1 MSRVSG
7 YQPIEPYSP
16 GVSAYLP
23 ELAVASYRAGLPQ
36 QDLQQIN
43 TWSKLYDKHRELLKM
58 DNKDANEE
66 FFKLDEGIQEAL
78 KSTFDNPDYLNKPNN
93 WTILGTIG
101 SIAKGL
107 TSPITYGMKALQG
120 YSQALTGTVGGTLA
134 YAKQTGQYTPS
145 MLNFWA
151 DDWDGKRIWNVEY
164 TKKLEET
171 YGTGMSALAK
181 GLVTGWTPGRV
192 IEEAGGVT
200 PELETALAFMQ
211 ENPGDFATILG
222 DYRRAQVSPGREVA
236 RRQMRLSP
244 DASLIEEK
252 VFDRISG
259 TYDATFQILADPLT
273 WATAGTWAA
282 GKALVK
288 SIPAGQRVG
297 ALAKLTLKENLQP
310 RAPIINKGA
319 VYGQLW
325 KKGIKPELAV
335 PAVFGLDDV
344 KKVWDGI
351 PDKTPGL
358 GPLLKQFREGTP
370 EVRTRVMTSIA
381 ENYPAYNNDAIV
393 RKLAFGEIY
402 PTFSKMGPNKYIEDS
417 DSAAQYFINADHTKD
432 LFSGKSNS
440 MIFYRTNNV
449 VTATKSSLW
458 ANSIR
463 KSIGD
468 IFSSRLKG
476 STDVNLFEAIQKT
489 DNVVD
494 TAYLEGKYIEVGADV
509 SQSLRLISDLR
520 QSDPLFKFAATQMKT
535 FPSRVNKLVSRAPLG
550 RPIFTND
557 DMVGET
563 LNTFRDTARLVLPKE
578 EAGVL
583 TQRFAELKEYDR
595 IVLLRGLY
603 TDILHSSGLAATPGG
618 ATIVETILKEKFGGM
633 GTFATGNVLDIPKN
647 LQVSD
652 LARVGAELGSNS
664 DKVKVQSPLHNFQ
677 FTPGIGQ
684 LDWLEI
690 AKLQSDSARVFKGLR
705 RLGVIINGQAVSQ
718 YTNAWTL
725 LTLAPKLGIRATMDE
740 LFLFA
745 LYGPKEVMYN
755 FVRGTGRTAVKL
767 LAIAKGKPEGLSLTG
782 EHLFRIQE
790 MIKPEERIALQKAI
804 EIEFPGD
811 FSTQKSVY
819 VNRIFGLALDKLK
832 IEQNLGQ
839 YIPGS
844 KFLSDANIEHLR
856 EFFENNPLGFDAL
869 ASSQARTA
877 GLSGGFIRPTEDL
890 MTNEVMETAMKERG
904 VQNAG
909 KWVNLPGSA
918 AKEQRVLGQ
927 YSNVS
932 ARFTSN
938 YEKFGIKSDTPQ
950 QIFLRNNGLETQ
962 QDFTNAVTDLLKLF
976 GVKLPAGKTYLDL
989 VKDAKSGLLTI
1000 SKPAPSGPTRIL
1012 LDSLSEY
1019 ATLKGTASD
1028 LEILTR
1034 WIEQHLLDLRKSFH
1048 GSADLD
1054 VFNAEL
1060 FNKVKQGTIKQLP
1073 ETTSSIV
1080 KNVPMRYA
1088 MPKEAL
1094 RKDLREQYPTGT
1106 STLKLIQDGKRTSTT
1121 RNSFAEIGDIIRFQN
1136 DATEYIVTKV
1146 VKPDLTTPTGRAKWE
1161 DAEGWSLDY
1170 INSNPNLRAQV
1181 YSPNAVQTF
1190 FEPKTI
1196 SEVKDTTPIT
1206 SFRNDNSFLSNFFE
1220 SPVTIEGITYR
1231 NSEAAFQAMKTLD
1244 VNVRKEFQN
1253 ILGAQAKIKGKT
1265 VKLRNDW
1272 NSARVS
1278 IMETIVRQKF
1288 NENPDLAQKLI
1299 ETKSRELREGNTW
1312 GDSFW
1317 GVTGSGGQNQ
1327 LGKILMKVRD
1337 ELLKKTPKDTID
1349 KVVKPFRWNQL
1360 PIEEYGKLVENH
1372 LIAGELLVPFQAGPT
1387 NLKEWIA
1394 EYGTKIFEAMDQQV
1408 TSYFRTPVF
1417 MSFYLERMENFAKG
1431 GFRESYA
1438 NQIVLKTV
1446 ADREYQL
1453 GRKLTAKEKSK
1464 SVNFANELTAKAM
1477 VEYSVQDSLNSIM
1490 KFADNPDVRTAL
1502 AWNLRNGSRFYRA
1515 TEDFIRRLYRLK
1527 EHSLKTIMRMRLSA
1541 LGLSASG
1548 FIHEDAQ
1555 GQGYLVMPMDDLIF
1569 QVVDK
1574 PLRVLTGGKSGY
1586 SQPLVGD
1593 FTFKLQQL
1601 NPSFGPDAASPTL
1614 SGPLASLNIYLV
1626 KSLLG
1631 RLGPDGRYAADK
1643 IDNIL
1648 LGDIGDNLD
1657 LKKAVLPLSVNRL
1670 WSIIGAGEKD
1680 KQEASAVHQVIA
1692 YNAAHGN
1699 GLPVDATPEEQYE
1712 YIKNIRISGHNLV
1725 VMRNI
1730 LGLLPIPVSPTLK
1743 ETKDIPNFLKEVGIV
1758 SVRQEFFD
1766 IFEGVLSSPNPRID
1780 DPYEE
1785 ALAIY
1790 IGKNPNK
1797 LIYTVSR
1804 AEKTSDIAFKK
1815 TEEVKN
1821 WYIKNKGLVEKYGEA
1836 AWLAAPSV
1844 GDFTAGTYAWFEA
1857 ADLIDN
1863 RDLETYLR
1871 EVQIA
1876 VDRQNYFDLE
1886 EKAVE
1891 QIAQTADSYAIK
1903 EIGAQMNMAQEML
1916 LNSNPL
1922 LKQRFATG
1930 DFGVEKEK
1938 QYFTN
1943 LSYLLADNSVEMD
1956 PATRDKLNRAL
1967 RIMSNTAYKINSD
1980 NNMSSAYRRTIR
1992 DEAISDLSELGN
2004 IDYTVRQATKAIFI
2018 PILKDLSR
2026 DTQIK

>member
-101 SIAKGL
+101 SIAKNL

-171 YGTGMSALAK
+171 YGPGMSALAK

-211 ENPGDFATILG
+211 ENPGDFANILG

-252 VFDRISG
+252 MFDRISG

-297 ALAKLTLKENLQP
+297 ALAQLTLKENLQP

-370 EVRTRVMTSIA
+370 EVQARVMISIA

-393 RKLAFGEIY
+393 RKLAFSEIY

-440 MIFYRTNNV
+440 MVFYRTNNV

-476 STDVNLFEAIQKT
+476 TTDVNLFEAIQKT

-494 TAYLEGKYIEVGADV
+494 TAYLEGKYIEVGSDV
-509 SQSLRLISDLR
+509 SQSLKLISDLR

-578 EAGVL
+578 EAAVL

-618 ATIVETILKEKFGGM
+618 ATIIETILKEKFGGM
-633 GTFATGNVLDIPKN
+633 GSFATGNVLDIPKN

-938 YEKFGIKSDTPQ
+938 YEKFGIKTDTPQ
-950 QIFLRNNGLETQ
+950 QIFLRNNGLENQ
-962 QDFTNAVTDLLKLF
+962 QDFTNAVTDVLKLF

-989 VKDAKSGLLTI
+989 VRDVKSGLLVDPM
-1000 SKPAPSGPTRIL
+1000 KELAEGPGRTL
-1012 LDSLSEY
+1012 LNSLSEY
-1019 ATLKGTASD
+1019 ATLKGSASD
-1028 LEILTR
+1028 VEIITR
-1034 WIEQHLLDLRKSFH
+1034 WVEQHLLDLRKSFH
-1048 GSADLD
+1048 GSADLT
-1054 VFNAEL
+1054 VFNTKL
-1060 FNKVKQGTIKQLP
+1060 FNRVKQGSIKQV
-1073 ETTSSIV
+1073 S
-1080 KNVPMRYA
+1080 
-1088 MPKEAL
+1088 
-1094 RKDLREQYPTGT
+1094 
-1106 STLKLIQDGKRTSTT
+1106 
-1121 RNSFAEIGDIIRFQN
+1121 
-1136 DATEYIVTKV
+1136 
-1146 VKPDLTTPTGRAKWE
+1146 
-1161 DAEGWSLDY
+1161 
-1170 INSNPNLRAQV
+1170 
-1181 YSPNAVQTF
+1181 
-1190 FEPKTI
+1190 
-1196 SEVKDTTPIT
+1196 
-1206 SFRNDNSFLSNFFE
+1206 
-1220 SPVTIEGITYR
+1220 
-1231 NSEAAFQAMKTLD
+1231 
-1244 VNVRKEFQN
+1244 
-1253 ILGAQAKIKGKT
+1253 KG
-1265 VKLRNDW
+1265 
-1272 NSARVS
+1272 
-1278 IMETIVRQKF
+1278 E
-1288 NENPDLAQKLI
+1288 
-1299 ETKSRELREGNTW
+1299 
-1312 GDSFW
+1312 
-1317 GVTGSGGQNQ
+1317 
-1327 LGKILMKVRD
+1327 
-1337 ELLKKTPKDTID
+1337 ID
-1349 KVVKPFRWNQL
+1349 KVITPFRWNQL
-1360 PIEEYGKLVENH
+1360 PIQEFDELVKDN
-1372 LIAGELLVPFQAGPT
+1372 LIAGDLLVPFQAGPT

-1453 GRKLTAKEKSK
+1453 GRKLTSKERLK

-1527 EHSLKTIMRMRLSA
+1527 DHSLKTIMRMRLSA

-1886 EKAVE
+1886 ERAVE

-1943 LSYLLADNSVEMD
+1943 LSYLLADNSVEMN

-1992 DEAISDLSELGN
+1992 DEAIADLSELGN

>member
-1 MSRVSG
+1 MSRIPGWNPPEPFNPSG
-7 YQPIEPYSP
+7 NQ
-16 GVSAYLP
+16 YLP
-23 ELAVASYRAGLPQ
+23 ELAVASYRANLPEK
-36 QDLQQIN
+36 DLQQIN

-66 FFKLDEGIQEAL
+66 FLQLDEGIQEAL
-78 KSTFDNPDYLNKPNN
+78 KNVFDNPDYLNKPSN
-93 WTILGTIG
+93 WTILGTLG
-101 SIAKGL
+101 SLAK
-107 TSPITYGMKALQG
+107 TAVQSPFSGAMKLLQG

-145 MLNFWA
+145 MLNFWSN
-151 DDWDGKRIWNVEY
+151 DWDGKRIWNVEY
-164 TKKLEET
+164 TKKLEAT
-171 YGTGMSALAK
+171 YGPGMSALAK

-200 PELETALAFMQ
+200 PELERALSFMQ
-211 ENPGDFATILG
+211 ENPQDFADILG

-244 DASLIEEK
+244 DAPLAEEK
-252 VFDRISG
+252 IFDRISG

-297 ALAKLTLKENLQP
+297 ALAKMTLKENLQP
-310 RAPIINKGA
+310 KAPIINKGA
-319 VYGQLW
+319 VYGTLF
-325 KKGIKPELAV
+325 KKGIAPELAV
-335 PAVFGLDDV
+335 PKVFEFDEV

-351 PDKTPGL
+351 PDVTPGL

-381 ENYPAYNNDAIV
+381 QNYPAYNNDGIV
-393 RKLAFGEIY
+393 RKLAFG
-402 PTFSKMGPNKYIEDS
+402 GIEDS
-417 DSAAQYFINADHTKD
+417 KSAAQYFTNAQHALD

-440 MIFYRTNNV
+440 MVFYRTNNV

-476 STDVNLFEAIQKT
+476 TTDVNLFEAIQKT

-494 TAYLEGKYIEVGADV
+494 TAYLEGKYIEVGGDLSKAIE
-509 SQSLRLISDLR
+509 RISDLR
-520 QSDPLFKFAATQMKT
+520 KSDPLFIFAAEKMKT
-535 FPSRVNKLVSRAPLG
+535 FSSKVNKLASRAPLG
-550 RPIFTND
+550 RPIFTD
-557 DMVGET
+557 DKMVGET

-583 TQRFAELKEYDR
+583 TQRFADLKEYDR

-603 TDILHSSGLAATPGG
+603 TDILYSSGLGASPGG
-618 ATIVETILKEKFGGM
+618 STIIETILKDKFGGL

-652 LARVGAELGSNS
+652 LARVGSELGAEF

-677 FTPGIGQ
+677 FTPAIGQ

-690 AKLQSDSARVFKGLR
+690 AKLKSDNARVFNGLR

-725 LTLAPKLGIRATMDE
+725 LTLAPKLGIRATIDE
-740 LFLFA
+740 LFLFT
-745 LYGPKEVMYN
+745 LYAPKEVMYN
-755 FVRGTGRTAVKL
+755 YLRGVGRTAVKV
-767 LAIAKGKPEGLSLTG
+767 LAAAKGKPEGLSLTG
-782 EHLFRIQE
+782 ENVFKIQN
-790 MIKPEERIALQKAI
+790 MISNEERIALQKQI
-804 EIEFPGD
+804 EEEFPQD
-811 FSTQKSVY
+811 FNQQKKVLA
-819 VNRIFGLALDKLK
+819 NRLFALALDKLK
-832 IEQNLGQ
+832 VDQGLGK

-844 KFLSDANIEHLR
+844 KSLNDSDIESLKELFLH
-856 EFFENNPLGFDAL
+856 NPLGFDAL

-877 GLSGGFIRPTEDL
+877 GLSGGFLRPTEDL
-890 MTNEVMETAMKERG
+890 MANEVMETAMKELG
-904 VQNAG
+904 VKNPG
-909 KWVNLPGSA
+909 KWVNLPSSA
-918 AKEQRVLGQ
+918 ARAERVLGQ

-932 ARFTSN
+932 ARFSSD
-938 YEKFGIKSDTPQ
+938 YQKFGIKTDTPQ
-950 QIFLRNNGLETQ
+950 QIFVRNNGLETQ
-962 QDFTNAVTDLLKLF
+962 QDFTNAVTDVLKLF

-989 VKDAKSGLLTI
+989 VKDVKSGLLI
-1000 SKPAPSGPTRIL
+1000 DPMKELAEGPGRTL
-1012 LDSLSEY
+1012 LNSLSEY

-1028 LEILTR
+1028 IEIITR
-1034 WIEQHLLDLRKSFH
+1034 WVEQHLLDLRKSFH
-1048 GSADLD
+1048 GSADLS
-1054 VFNAEL
+1054 VFNSKL
-1060 FNKVKQGTIKQLP
+1060 FNRVKQGSIK
-1073 ETTSSIV
+1073 
-1080 KNVPMRYA
+1080 
-1088 MPKEAL
+1088 
-1094 RKDLREQYPTGT
+1094 
-1106 STLKLIQDGKRTSTT
+1106 
-1121 RNSFAEIGDIIRFQN
+1121 
-1136 DATEYIVTKV
+1136 KV
-1146 VKPDLTTPTGRAKWE
+1146 SKG
-1161 DAEGWSLDY
+1161 
-1170 INSNPNLRAQV
+1170 
-1181 YSPNAVQTF
+1181 
-1190 FEPKTI
+1190 
-1196 SEVKDTTPIT
+1196 EV
-1206 SFRNDNSFLSNFFE
+1206 
-1220 SPVTIEGITYR
+1220 
-1231 NSEAAFQAMKTLD
+1231 
-1244 VNVRKEFQN
+1244 
-1253 ILGAQAKIKGKT
+1253 
-1265 VKLRNDW
+1265 
-1272 NSARVS
+1272 
-1278 IMETIVRQKF
+1278 
-1288 NENPDLAQKLI
+1288 
-1299 ETKSRELREGNTW
+1299 
-1312 GDSFW
+1312 
-1317 GVTGSGGQNQ
+1317 
-1327 LGKILMKVRD
+1327 
-1337 ELLKKTPKDTID
+1337 D
-1349 KVVKPFRWNQL
+1349 KVITPFRWNQL
-1360 PIEEYGKLVENH
+1360 SIQEFDELVKDN
-1372 LIAGELLVPFQAGPT
+1372 LIAGDLLVPFQAGPT
-1387 NLKEWIA
+1387 NLKEYFA
-1394 EYGTKIFEAMDQQV
+1394 EYGTRIFEAMDQQV
-1408 TSYFRTPVF
+1408 TSYFRTPAF
-1417 MSFYLERMENFAKG
+1417 MSFYLERMDNFRKG
-1431 GFRESYA
+1431 GYRQQYVRDLVNKFSAE
-1438 NQIVLKTV
+1438 KV
-1446 ADREYQL
+1446 ARI
-1453 GRKLTAKEKSK
+1453 GRPLSDAEQVKLVQRAQDM
-1464 SVNFANELTAKAM
+1464 AARAM

-1502 AWNLRNGSRFYRA
+1502 AFNMRNGSRFYRA

-1527 EHSLKTIMRMRLSA
+1527 DHSLKTIMRMRLSA

-1574 PLRVLTGGKSGY
+1574 PLRVLTGGKPGY

-1601 NPSFGPDAASPTL
+1601 NPSFGPDATTPTL

-1657 LKKAVLPLSVNRL
+1657 LKKAILPLSLNRL
-1670 WSIIGAGEKD
+1670 WSIMGAGEKD

-1692 YNAAHGN
+1692 YNAAHGK

-1712 YIKNIRISGHNLV
+1712 YIKNTRISGHNLV
-1725 VMRNI
+1725 VMRNL

-1743 ETKDIPNFLKEVGIV
+1743 ETKDIPKFLKEVGVV

-1766 IFEGVLSSPNPRID
+1766 IFEGVLSNPNPRID

-1804 AEKTSDIAFKK
+1804 AEKTTDIAFKK

-1821 WYIKNKGLVEKYGEA
+1821 WYIKNKGLIEKYGEA

-1844 GDFTAGTYAWFEA
+1844 GEFTASTYAWFEA
-1857 ADLIDN
+1857 AELIDN

-1886 EKAVE
+1886 ERAAE
-1891 QIAQTADSYAIK
+1891 EISRTADTTAIK
-1903 EIGAQMNMAQEML
+1903 QIGAQMNIAQEMI

-1922 LKQRFATG
+1922 LRQRFATG

-1938 QYFTN
+1938 QYLTN
-1943 LSYLLADNSVEMD
+1943 LTYLLADESVKME
-1956 PATRDKLNRAL
+1956 PKTRDKLNKAL
-1967 RIMSNTAYKINSD
+1967 KIMSETAYKINSD
-1980 NNMSSAYRRTIR
+1980 NGMSTSFRRMVR
-1992 DEAISDLSELGN
+1992 DEALADLSVLSN
-2004 IDYTVRQATKAIFI
+2004 LDYTVRQANKAILT

>member
-1 MSRVSG
+1 MSRIPG
-7 YQPIEPYSP
+7 WNPPEPFRP
-16 GVSAYLP
+16 AGNQYLP
-23 ELAVASYRAGLPQ
+23 ELAVASYRANLPEK
-36 QDLQQIN
+36 DLQQIN

-66 FFKLDEGIQEAL
+66 FLQLDDGIQEAL
-78 KSTFDNPDYLNKPNN
+78 KSTFDNPDYLNKPSN

-101 SIAKGL
+101 SLAKK
-107 TSPITYGMKALQG
+107 TIQSPFTGAFKALQG
-120 YSQALTGTVGGTLA
+120 YSQALTGTVGGTLT

-145 MLNFWA
+145 MLNFWS

-171 YGTGMSALAK
+171 YGPGMSALAK

-200 PELETALAFMQ
+200 PELERALSFMQ
-211 ENPGDFATILG
+211 ENPQDFADILG

-244 DASLIEEK
+244 DAPLAEEK

-288 SIPAGQRVG
+288 GVQAGERVG
-297 ALAKLTLKENLQP
+297 VLGKLTLKENLQP
-310 RAPIINKGA
+310 RTPIINKGA
-319 VYGQLW
+319 IYGTLF
-325 KKGIKPELAV
+325 KKGIAPELAV
-335 PAVFGLDDV
+335 PKVFEFDEV

-351 PDKTPGL
+351 PDVTPGL
-358 GPLLKQFREGTP
+358 GPLLKQFREGAP

-381 ENYPAYNNDAIV
+381 QNYPAYNNDAIV
-393 RKLAFGEIY
+393 RKLAFG
-402 PTFSKMGPNKYIEDS
+402 GIEDS
-417 DSAAQYFINADHTKD
+417 KSAAQYFTNTQHALD

-440 MIFYRTNNV
+440 MMFYRTNNV

-476 STDVNLFEAIQKT
+476 TTDVNLFEAIQKT

-494 TAYLEGKYIEVGADV
+494 TAYLEGKYIEVGGDLSKAIA
-509 SQSLRLISDLR
+509 RISDLR
-520 QSDPLFKFAATQMKT
+520 QSDPLFIFAAEKMKT
-535 FPSRVNKLVSRAPLG
+535 FSSKVNKLASRAPLG
-550 RPIFTND
+550 RPIFTD
-557 DMVGET
+557 DKMVGET

-583 TQRFAELKEYDR
+583 TQRFADLKEYDR

-603 TDILHSSGLAATPGG
+603 TDILHSSGLGATPGG
-618 ATIVETILKEKFGGM
+618 STIIETILKDKFGGL

-652 LARVGAELGSNS
+652 LARVGSELGAEF

-677 FTPGIGQ
+677 FTPAIGQ

-690 AKLQSDSARVFKGLR
+690 AKLQSDNARIFNGLR

-725 LTLAPKLGIRATMDE
+725 LTLAPKLGIRATIDE
-740 LFLFA
+740 LFLFT
-745 LYGPKEVMYN
+745 LYAPKEVMYN
-755 FVRGTGRTAVKL
+755 YLRGVGRTAVKV
-767 LAIAKGKPEGLSLTG
+767 LAAAKGKPEGLSLTG
-782 EHLFRIQE
+782 ENVFKIQN
-790 MIKPEERIALQKAI
+790 MISNEERIALQKQI
-804 EIEFPGD
+804 EEEFPLD
-811 FSTQKSVY
+811 FNQQKKALST
-819 VNRIFGLALDKLK
+819 RLFGLALDRLK
-832 IEQNLGQ
+832 IEQGLGKH
-839 YIPGS
+839 IPGS
-844 KFLSDANIEHLR
+844 GGLNDSDIESLKELFLH
-856 EFFENNPLGFDAL
+856 NPLGFDAL

-877 GLSGGFIRPTEDL
+877 GLSGGFLRPTEDL
-890 MTNEVMETAMKERG
+890 MANEVMETAMKELG
-904 VQNAG
+904 VKNPG
-909 KWVNLPGSA
+909 KWVNLPSSA
-918 AKEQRVLGQ
+918 ARAERVLGQ

-932 ARFTSN
+932 ARFSSN
-938 YEKFGIKSDTPQ
+938 YEKFGIKTDTPQ
-950 QIFLRNNGLETQ
+950 QIFVRNNGLENQ
-962 QDFTNAVTDLLKLF
+962 QDFTNAVTDVLKLF

-989 VKDAKSGLLTI
+989 VRDVKSGLLVDPM
-1000 SKPAPSGPTRIL
+1000 KELAEGPGRTL
-1012 LDSLSEY
+1012 LNSLSEY
-1019 ATLKGTASD
+1019 ATLKGSASD
-1028 LEILTR
+1028 VEIITR
-1034 WIEQHLLDLRKSFH
+1034 WVEQHLLDLRKSFH
-1048 GSADLD
+1048 GSADLS
-1054 VFNAEL
+1054 VFNTKL
-1060 FNKVKQGTIKQLP
+1060 FNRVKQGSIKQV
-1073 ETTSSIV
+1073 S
-1080 KNVPMRYA
+1080 
-1088 MPKEAL
+1088 
-1094 RKDLREQYPTGT
+1094 
-1106 STLKLIQDGKRTSTT
+1106 
-1121 RNSFAEIGDIIRFQN
+1121 
-1136 DATEYIVTKV
+1136 
-1146 VKPDLTTPTGRAKWE
+1146 
-1161 DAEGWSLDY
+1161 
-1170 INSNPNLRAQV
+1170 
-1181 YSPNAVQTF
+1181 
-1190 FEPKTI
+1190 
-1196 SEVKDTTPIT
+1196 
-1206 SFRNDNSFLSNFFE
+1206 
-1220 SPVTIEGITYR
+1220 
-1231 NSEAAFQAMKTLD
+1231 
-1244 VNVRKEFQN
+1244 
-1253 ILGAQAKIKGKT
+1253 KG
-1265 VKLRNDW
+1265 
-1272 NSARVS
+1272 
-1278 IMETIVRQKF
+1278 E
-1288 NENPDLAQKLI
+1288 
-1299 ETKSRELREGNTW
+1299 
-1312 GDSFW
+1312 
-1317 GVTGSGGQNQ
+1317 
-1327 LGKILMKVRD
+1327 
-1337 ELLKKTPKDTID
+1337 ID
-1349 KVVKPFRWNQL
+1349 KVITPFRWNQL
-1360 PIEEYGKLVENH
+1360 PIQEFDELVKDN
-1372 LIAGELLVPFQAGPT
+1372 LIAGDLLVPFQAGPT
-1387 NLKEWIA
+1387 NLKEYFA

-1408 TSYFRTPVF
+1408 TSYFRTPAF
-1417 MSFYLERMENFAKG
+1417 MSFYLERMDNFRKG
-1431 GFRESYA
+1431 GYRQQSVKEFVNKFRAEK
-1438 NQIVLKTV
+1438 IERV
-1446 ADREYQL
+1446 
-1453 GRKLTAKEKSK
+1453 GRPLSAAEEIKIIQRAEDMTAR
-1464 SVNFANELTAKAM
+1464 AI

-1502 AWNLRNGSRFYRA
+1502 AFNMRNGSRFYRA
-1515 TEDFIRRLYRLK
+1515 TEDFVRRLYRLK
-1527 EHSLKTIMRMRLSA
+1527 DHSLKTVMRMRLSA

-1574 PLRVLTGGKSGY
+1574 PLRVLTGGKPGY

-1601 NPSFGPDAASPTL
+1601 NPSFGPDATTPTL

-1626 KSLLG
+1626 KSILG

-1643 IDNIL
+1643 VDNIL

-1657 LKKAVLPLSVNRL
+1657 LKKAILPLSLNRL

-1692 YNAAHGN
+1692 YNAAHGK

-1712 YIKNIRISGHNLV
+1712 YIKNTRISGHNLV
-1725 VMRNI
+1725 VMRNL

-1743 ETKDIPNFLKEVGIV
+1743 ETKDIPEFLKEVGVV

-1766 IFEGVLSSPNPRID
+1766 IFEGVLSNPNPRID

-1804 AEKTSDIAFKK
+1804 AEKTTDVAFKK
-1815 TEEVKN
+1815 TEEVKD

-1844 GDFTAGTYAWFEA
+1844 GEFTASTYAWFEA
-1857 ADLIDN
+1857 AELIDN

-1886 EKAVE
+1886 ERAAE
-1891 QIAQTADSYAIK
+1891 EISRTADTTAIK
-1903 EIGAQMNMAQEML
+1903 QIGAQMNLAQEMI

-1922 LKQRFATG
+1922 LRQRFATG

-1938 QYFTN
+1938 QYLTN
-1943 LSYLLADNSVEMD
+1943 LTYLLADESVKME
-1956 PATRDKLNRAL
+1956 PATRDKLNKAL
-1967 RIMSNTAYKINSD
+1967 KIMSETAYKINSD
-1980 NNMSSAYRRTIR
+1980 NGMSTSFRRMVR
-1992 DEAISDLSELGN
+1992 DEALADLSVLSN
-2004 IDYTVRQATKAIFI
+2004 LDYTVRQANKAILT